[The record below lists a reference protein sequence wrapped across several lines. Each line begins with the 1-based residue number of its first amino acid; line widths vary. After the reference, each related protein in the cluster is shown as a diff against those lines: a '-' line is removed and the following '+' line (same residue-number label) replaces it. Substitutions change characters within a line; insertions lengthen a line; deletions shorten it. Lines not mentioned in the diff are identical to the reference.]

1 MIVLISGPSG
11 AGKSS
16 VIEDIKS
23 KDHKD
28 IIFDKSVNLTTRQ
41 MRDGEKNGREYYFI
55 NTKEFESL
63 IAENY
68 FFEYVKY
75 HNNYY
80 GVPRSNLTLD
90 NKHVTLFDVLCSS
103 GEKFINTYKKEHAE
117 GKLQSFYINAPS
129 KEILDNR
136 RGNRGDSRYW
146 EDVKQS
152 NIAIKLYDWYLIN
165 QDIKNTS
172 SHMNSI
178 INYFLYRDC
187 IEAKTHKFDC
197 YSMNNPVCQQHLQ
210 EVLSL

>member
-1 MIVLISGPSG
+1 MIVLVSGPSG

-16 VIEDIKS
+16 VIEDLKS
-23 KDHKD
+23 KGHKD
-28 IIFDKSVNLTTRQ
+28 VVFDKSISLTTRQ
-41 MRDGEKNGREYYFI
+41 IRDGEKNGREYYFVSPE
-55 NTKEFESL
+55 EFESL
-63 IAENY
+63 INENY

-80 GVPRSNLTLD
+80 GVPRNNLTLD

-103 GEKFINTYKKEHAE
+103 GQKFINSFDQEHKD

-129 KEILDNR
+129 KEILNNR

-152 NIAIKLYDWYLIN
+152 NIAKNLYDWYLIN
-165 QDIKNTS
+165 QDVKTTS
-172 SHMNSI
+172 NNMNNI
-178 INYFLYRDC
+178 INYFLYRNN
-187 IEAKTHKFDC
+187 IEQMTNKYDC
-197 YSMNNPVCQQHLQ
+197 YSMNNSVCQQHLN